1 MSFQR
6 DLWVAP
12 LLCACLVAVS
22 CGGSGAAVPNE
33 RTEVRGSRYCEVLAI
48 QSDGGLRADV
58 YNSLGLNECPQAAWD
73 ALDKESI
80 QEDLDAVAV
89 LLNGP
94 RFFLM
99 DTLSVVGEFNE
110 MHTFG
115 EIEMRLVASV
125 VVPPGGLEQGDYVER
140 SVNRD
145 TEFTFLAG
153 SEVYELFSPDD
164 KVYVMQSYSHIVDDT
179 LDENDLPHLGGL
191 LDLPQGWAYQTRVV
205 HEDYVVADREG
216 VATVVQDEFTNT
228 YQLARVGGDSP

>member
-1 MSFQR
+1 MSSKR
-6 DLWVAP
+6 NWWVAP
-12 LLCACLVAVS
+12 VLCGCLLAVS
-22 CGGSGAAVPNE
+22 CGGSGNGTLTE
-33 RTEVRGSRYCEVLAI
+33 RTEVRGSRYCEVIAV
-48 QSDGGLRADV
+48 QSEGGLRADV

-73 ALDKESI
+73 ALDAQSI
-80 QEDLDAVAV
+80 EEDLGAITV

-99 DTLSVVGEFNE
+99 DRLSATGEFTE
-110 MHTFG
+110 THTFG

-125 VVPPGGLEQGDYVER
+125 AVPAGGLEQGDYVER

-179 LDENDLPHLGGL
+179 LGENDLPHLGGRL
-191 LDLPQGWAYQTRVV
+191 TLPPGWAYQTRVV
-205 HEDYVVADREG
+205 HEDYVVVDIDG

-228 YQLARVGGDSP
+228 YQLATVGDGSP